1 MKTYRTRISVG
12 LVAFIIVVLLVCCLP
27 GILGDGGWRLLISV
41 CVTCVPVF
49 YLLYAIKY
57 TIDGTTLRVTVLGM
71 FNDEYDLTLLESV
84 VPTRTIL
91 SAPASSLKRIR
102 LDFTDGQT
110 AVISP
115 RNQED
120 FLAELRKINPK
131 VKIDE
136 TLLLSMAPLW
146 MPSRHGLLMSS
157 GLSTGRSSGYWPKH
171 SAKAD
176 V

>member
-27 GILGDGGWRLLISV
+27 VITNEGGWRMLIAM
-41 CVTCVPVF
+41 CITCVPVF

-57 TIDGTTLRVTVLGM
+57 TIDGTILRVTVLHI
-71 FNDEYDLTLLESV
+71 FHDEYDLTQLESV

-102 LDFTDGQT
+102 LDFTGGQT

-131 VKIDE
+131 VYIDDS
-136 TLLLSMAPLW
+136 LL
-146 MPSRHGLLMSS
+146 
-157 GLSTGRSSGYWPKH
+157 
-171 SAKAD
+171 
-176 V
+176 

>member
-1 MKTYRTRISVG
+1 M
-12 LVAFIIVVLLVCCLP
+12 FF
-27 GILGDGGWRLLISV
+27 LIYS
-41 CVTCVPVF
+41 
-49 YLLYAIKY
+49 IKY
-57 TIDGTTLRVTVLGM
+57 AIDGTTLRVTVLGI
-71 FNDEYDLTLLESV
+71 FNDEYDLMLLESV

-102 LDFTDGQT
+102 LDFTDGQA

-136 TLLLSMAPLW
+136 MLL
-146 MPSRHGLLMSS
+146 
-157 GLSTGRSSGYWPKH
+157 
-171 SAKAD
+171 
-176 V
+176 

>member
-1 MKTYRTRISVG
+1 M
-12 LVAFIIVVLLVCCLP
+12 VLLVCCLP

-57 TIDGTTLRVTVLGM
+57 TIDGTTLRVTVLGI

-136 TLLLSMAPLW
+136 TLL
-146 MPSRHGLLMSS
+146 
-157 GLSTGRSSGYWPKH
+157 
-171 SAKAD
+171 
-176 V
+176 

>member
-12 LVAFIIVVLLVCCLP
+12 LVAFIIVVILVCCLP
-27 GILGDGGWRLLISV
+27 GILGEGGWRMLIAM
-41 CVTCVPVF
+41 CITCVPVF

-57 TIDGTTLRVTVLGM
+57 TIDGTILRVTVLHI
-71 FNDEYDLTLLESV
+71 FNDEYDLTQLESV

-102 LDFTDGQT
+102 LDFTGGQT

-131 VKIDE
+131 VYIDDS
-136 TLLLSMAPLW
+136 LL
-146 MPSRHGLLMSS
+146 
-157 GLSTGRSSGYWPKH
+157 
-171 SAKAD
+171 
-176 V
+176 

>member
-1 MKTYRTRISVG
+1 MTVEIMKTYRTRISVG
-12 LVAFIIVVLLVCCLP
+12 LVAFIIVVILVCCLP
-27 GILGDGGWRLLISV
+27 GILGEGGWRMLIAM
-41 CVTCVPVF
+41 CITCVPVF

-57 TIDGTTLRVTVLGM
+57 TIDGTILRVTVLHI
-71 FNDEYDLTLLESV
+71 FNDEYDLTQLESV

-102 LDFTDGQT
+102 LDFTGGQT

-131 VKIDE
+131 VYIDDS
-136 TLLLSMAPLW
+136 LL
-146 MPSRHGLLMSS
+146 
-157 GLSTGRSSGYWPKH
+157 
-171 SAKAD
+171 
-176 V
+176 

>member
-27 GILGDGGWRLLISV
+27 VITNEGGWRMLIAM
-41 CVTCVPVF
+41 CITCVPVF

-57 TIDGTTLRVTVLGM
+57 TIDGTTLRVTVLHI
-71 FNDEYDLTLLESV
+71 FNDEFDLTKLESV

-102 LDFTDGQT
+102 LDFTDGQA

-131 VKIDE
+131 VYIDDS
-136 TLLLSMAPLW
+136 LL
-146 MPSRHGLLMSS
+146 
-157 GLSTGRSSGYWPKH
+157 
-171 SAKAD
+171 
-176 V
+176 

>member
-1 MKTYRTRISVG
+1 MNSVKNVEIMKTYRTRISVG
-12 LVAFIIVVLLVCCLP
+12 LVAFIVVVLLVCCLP
-27 GILGDGGWRLLISV
+27 GILGDAGWRLLISV

-49 YLLYAIKY
+49 FLIYSIKY
-57 TIDGTTLRVTVLGM
+57 TIDGTTLRVTVLGI
-71 FNDEYDLTLLESV
+71 FNDEYDLMLLESV

-102 LDFTDGQT
+102 LDFTDGQA

-136 TLLLSMAPLW
+136 MLL
-146 MPSRHGLLMSS
+146 
-157 GLSTGRSSGYWPKH
+157 
-171 SAKAD
+171 
-176 V
+176 